1 MSTENITVL
10 FTDLVGST
18 ELASRLTPDAADT
31 LRRSH
36 FESLRQVI
44 AGSGGSEVK
53 NLGDGLM
60 VVFATAS
67 AALSCAVAMQQAVD
81 FDNREGDHRLALRV
95 GLSGGEA
102 TRDLDDYFGDPV
114 IEAARL
120 CARAEGGQIL
130 ASELVRATAGRRS
143 PLQFRSVGELE
154 LKGLPEPLSTVEVA
168 WEPLDDVDFAP
179 GAVPLPSRLALRP
192 GVGVIGRDR
201 EDDLLSAAFKRASSG
216 ELREV
221 VLICGEAGVGKTTL
235 AGEVARAAFEAG
247 ACVLL
252 GRCEEELGAPYQP
265 FTEAL
270 GHFVAHGPEGL
281 LRSHVQRYGPELA
294 KMVPGLARRLGALSA
309 SKSTD
314 ADAERYLLFGA
325 TVGLL
330 AQVSASQP
338 VVLVLDDLQW
348 ADKPSLQLLR
358 HVVASVEPM
367 RLLVVGI
374 YRDSD
379 LSGSHPL
386 VETLAALRRES
397 GVSRIELKGL
407 DDTGVLAFMEQ
418 AAGHPLD
425 DAGVGLA
432 HAVYRETD
440 GNPFFVGEML
450 RHLSDAGDIA
460 QDGAGHWA
468 PSHDL
473 ATLALP
479 DSVREVIGARVARL
493 GATASQVLSLA
504 AVIGRDFDLELLA
517 RVTEQSEGELLD
529 VLDAASATALVR
541 ELVDVPGH
549 YSFTHA
555 LIQHTMYEDLGVT
568 RRSRAHRAVA
578 EALEAMCG
586 ERPGARV
593 GDLAYHWFSATQPV
607 DVSKALDYSRRAAE
621 AALRALAPDEAL
633 RYYTQALQL
642 HGQLLEPD
650 PLSGVDLL
658 IGLGTAQRQAGV
670 GAYRE
675 TLLDAAHR
683 AQELGATDRLVAAA
697 LSNSRGFFSAVGA
710 VDQERIALLER
721 AVAAVGDGPSPDRAR
736 LLALLAQELVP
747 TGNLARRT
755 QLSDEAI
762 TVARGLDDPG
772 ALLDVLNL
780 RSNALLG
787 RDTLPERLRVTA
799 EALPLA
805 EQLGEPVA
813 LYFAAVFRA
822 FAALDAGDRDELDR
836 VADLAGR
843 LADEVGQPTL
853 RWVATWERV
862 LRSSLDG
869 ELETAEGHVTDAL
882 SIGFE
887 SGQPDAAL
895 VPGIQL
901 MFLRWPQGRA
911 DEIEPMLTQFLDDQI
926 ELPGLRAGLAMMYCE
941 GDRFEEARRV
951 LDAEVATGFARSKD
965 DPYPLNTAVMWSH
978 VISDLDHVR
987 AAEILLPELLPHVD
1001 EVGTASVITS
1011 GVAATAIGQLQ
1022 SVLGRASA
1030 AEDAFSHGVAV
1041 CERLRSPFL
1050 LALTHCAWAR
1060 CLLRNG
1066 GPGDRDRA
1074 VTFLKAAHESSQQHG
1089 FAAVERRVGAL
1100 IALAD

>member
-1 MSTENITVL
+1 
-10 FTDLVGST
+10 
-18 ELASRLTPDAADT
+18 
-31 LRRSH
+31 
-36 FESLRQVI
+36 
-44 AGSGGSEVK
+44 
-53 NLGDGLM
+53 
-60 VVFATAS
+60 
-67 AALSCAVAMQQAVD
+67 
-81 FDNREGDHRLALRV
+81 
-95 GLSGGEA
+95 
-102 TRDLDDYFGDPV
+102 
-114 IEAARL
+114 
-120 CARAEGGQIL
+120 
-130 ASELVRATAGRRS
+130 
-143 PLQFRSVGELE
+143 
-154 LKGLPEPLSTVEVA
+154 
-168 WEPLDDVDFAP
+168 
-179 GAVPLPSRLALRP
+179 
-192 GVGVIGRDR
+192 
-201 EDDLLSAAFKRASSG
+201 
-216 ELREV
+216 
-221 VLICGEAGVGKTTL
+221 
-235 AGEVARAAFEAG
+235 
-247 ACVLL
+247 
-252 GRCEEELGAPYQP
+252 
-265 FTEAL
+265 
-270 GHFVAHGPEGL
+270 
-281 LRSHVQRYGPELA
+281 
-294 KMVPGLARRLGALSA
+294 
-309 SKSTD
+309 
-314 ADAERYLLFGA
+314 
-325 TVGLL
+325 
-330 AQVSASQP
+330 
-338 VVLVLDDLQW
+338 
-348 ADKPSLQLLR
+348 
-358 HVVASVEPM
+358 M

-397 GVSRIELKGL
+397 GVTRIELKGL

-460 QDGAGHWA
+460 QDDTGHWVA
-468 PSHDL
+468 RHDL

-517 RVTEQSEGELLD
+517 RVTEQPEGELLD
-529 VLDAASATALVR
+529 VLDAASAAAVVR

-650 PLSGVDLL
+650 PLLDVDLL

-697 LSNSRGFFSAVGA
+697 LANSRGFFSAVGA
-710 VDQERIALLER
+710 IDQERIALLER
-721 AVAAVGDGPSPDRAR
+721 AVAAVGDGPSPERAR

-755 QLSDEAI
+755 QLSDEAVTI
-762 TVARGLDDPG
+762 ARGLDDPG

-853 RWVATWERV
+853 RWVATWQRA
-862 LRSSLDG
+862 LRSWLDG
-869 ELETAEGHVTDAL
+869 ELEKAEGHITDAL

-926 ELPGLRAGLAMMYCE
+926 ELPGLRVGLAMMYCE

-951 LDAEVATGFARSKD
+951 LDAEVATEFARSKD

-978 VISDLDHVR
+978 IISDLDHVR
-987 AAEILLPELLPHVD
+987 AAEILLPDLLSHVD

-1011 GVAATAIGQLQ
+1011 GAAATAIGQLQ
-1022 SVLGRASA
+1022 SVLGRVSA
-1030 AEDAFSHGVAV
+1030 AEDAFAQGVAV

-1066 GPGDRDRA
+1066 GPGDRNRA
-1074 VTFLKAAHESSQQHG
+1074 VTLLKAAHESCQEHG
-1089 FAAVERRVGAL
+1089 LVAVERRVGEL
-1100 IALAD
+1100 MALAE